1 MTQPH
6 KDTSALKK
14 KKGGG
19 GRIGESSKKERA
31 PNSVALCDEFIYE
44 VRKQ

>member
-14 KKGGG
+14 KE
-19 GRIGESSKKERA
+19 GESSKKERA